1 MFLNKSTNRQSLS
14 NLFLLQ
20 KLFLLLFNISM
31 NLLIDQRRVLIT
43 TLIYIFTLRGNWTG
57 TSTGKHSFMWNV
69 RDRSRVPLFLKGV
82 FPKWFRWIS
91 LNSVTKISVITVKG
105 LKPATQSPLV
115 LETRMLPQCHQDTC
129 RDRIFKLSP
138 IHASVIFRFP
148 EFIESPPLFRKNS
161 IVPVPFPIPP
171 RSRSR
176 AVLISYQCQGWTPYG
191 IPITN
196 LHPKTALF
204 AQARHLPP

>member
-1 MFLNKSTNRQSLS
+1 MFLTNLRTTTPVQPI
-14 NLFLLQ
+14 LLQ
-20 KLFLLLFNISM
+20 KLFTSLLNIVH
-31 NLLIDQRRVLIT
+31 LLIDQRRVLIT
-43 TLIYIFTLRGNWTG
+43 ILIYIFTLHGNWTG

-82 FPKWFRWIS
+82 FPKCFAEPAELSDKNICHYSQRAQ
-91 LNSVTKISVITVKG
+91 NCHTVTSCVRDQDS
-105 LKPATQSPLV
+105 TQC
-115 LETRMLPQCHQDTC
+115 QQDTR

-138 IHASVIFRFP
+138 IHASVIFKFP
-148 EFIESPPLFRKNS
+148 EFTESSESSPLLKLHCT
-161 IVPVPFPIPP
+161 IPVPYTT

-176 AVLISYQCQGWTPYG
+176 AVLISYQCHGWTPYG

-196 LHPKTALF
+196 LHPETVLF